1 MVATIDQFDWRG
13 ETLGGQYRDADETC
27 GEGTTPMIEV
37 SEMHD
42 GKAALCR
49 EILDDLPEWFGIADA
64 KAAYVAASTQLP
76 MLAGRLDGE
85 VVAFVSLK
93 PHTDLSVELYVL
105 GVKRRFHR
113 RKVGSALVDAAE
125 RFAREHGRRF
135 LTVKTL
141 AAVKADPHYAGTR
154 RFYEAMGF
162 LPIEV
167 FPTLWDADNPCLLM
181 LKSL

>member
-1 MVATIDQFDWRG
+1 LLWFQQQTCRG
-13 ETLGGQYRDADETC
+13 EKKAM
-27 GEGTTPMIEV
+27 PMIDV
-37 SEMHD
+37 AEMHN

-49 EILDDLPEWFGIADA
+49 EVLDDLPEWFGIADA

-93 PHTDLSVELYVL
+93 PHTDFSIELYVL

-113 RKVGSALVDAAE
+113 RKVGSALVEGAE
-125 RFAREHGRRF
+125 RVAREQGRRF

-141 AAVKADPHYAGTR
+141 APVEMDPYYAGTR
-154 RFYEAMGF
+154 CFYEAMGF
-162 LPIEV
+162 LPIEI
-167 FPTLWDADNPCLLM
+167 FPTLWDAAKPCMLM
-181 LKSL
+181 LKPL

>member
-1 MVATIDQFDWRG
+1 MM
-13 ETLGGQYRDADETC
+13 
-27 GEGTTPMIEV
+27 PMIEV
-37 SEMHD
+37 VEISD

-49 EILDDLPEWFGIADA
+49 EILDDLPEWFGLPDA

-85 VVAFVSLK
+85 AVAFVSLK
-93 PHTDLSVELYVL
+93 PHTAFSLELYVL

-113 RKVGSALVDAAE
+113 RRVGSALVDAAE
-125 RFAREHGRRF
+125 HFARGLGRRF

-141 AAVKADPHYAGTR
+141 APVVTDPHYAATR

-167 FPTLWDADNPCLLM
+167 FPTLWDADNPCMLM
-181 LKSL
+181 IKPL